1 MKKKA
6 LVGIALGVI
15 MITSAAGAFN
25 FPKDTSKIRD
35 IEQKREQKLDVI
47 DKASRSWQQGL
58 IDQTQ
63 FTAVI
68 DQSIV
73 DTDALREEYLSLNP
87 PQKYDKYKSLSID
100 SLDKQKEAFLKLRE
114 YVLAKDTPT
123 GLSIRA
129 DFERLMTKSFEYR
142 DEARKELGN
151 IEG

>member
-6 LVGIALGVI
+6 IVGIALGVI
-15 MITSAAGAFN
+15 MITSTVGAIN

-58 IDQTQ
+58 VDKGQ

-68 DQSIV
+68 DQSII
-73 DTDALREEYLSLNP
+73 DIDALREEYLSLDL

-114 YVLAKDTPT
+114 YVQTDDTRLQP
-123 GLSIRA
+123 SMRA
-129 DFERLMTKSFEYR
+129 EFDQLMTESFQYR
-142 DEARKELGN
+142 SDARKELDKVQ
-151 IEG
+151 